1 MLVLLPQTAEYALRA
16 VLEIAAYD
24 RPVRVAEIAATS
36 GIPRNYLG
44 KTLYQLARAGILTS
58 TRGRG
63 GGFRLGVPAEE
74 ITLERIVSIFAAP
87 EARRCLLGNGICGE
101 NTCALH
107 DRWAPIASQLGDL
120 FDTTS
125 IADLL
130 SVPSRIRGS

>member
-1 MLVLLPQTAEYALRA
+1 MSVLLPQTAEYALRA

-44 KTLYQLARAGILTS
+44 KTLHQLARAGILAS

-63 GGFRLGVPAEE
+63 GGFRLGMPASDL
-74 ITLERIVSIFAAP
+74 TLDRIIATFVAP
-87 EARRCLLGNGICGE
+87 ESRRCLLGNGVCGE
-101 NTCALH
+101 NVCALH

-130 SVPSRIRGS
+130 SVHSRIRG